1 MTLSDADLAAEF
13 DRHRNRLIGIG
24 YRLTGMLADAEDA
37 VQEAWLR
44 LAATDRSQIADL
56 GAWLT
61 TVVSRLCLDRM
72 RSAAARREHYVGPWL
87 PEPIVRD
94 VSEDPGEIVSGQ
106 DDLRFAAL
114 RVLHELSPE
123 QRVAFV
129 LHDGFSVP
137 FSEIADILDCTVAA
151 ARQHASRARRALA
164 DADPPPPAALAEQ
177 QQVLQELVEAVQARD
192 ITAVARVLHPDAVV
206 YGDSDGK
213 ARTARRP
220 IAGADKVARFAVG
233 LAQKYGDELFT
244 NSRPVLVNGELGLL
258 LAGSPQVAPRVLTVA
273 VRDGKAAAIFDVV
286 NPEKL
291 TRVPW

>member
-1 MTLSDADLAAEF
+1 PPFLLCADPAS
-13 DRHRNRLIGIG
+13 
-24 YRLTGMLADAEDA
+24 T
-37 VQEAWLR
+37 
-44 LAATDRSQIADL
+44 
-56 GAWLT
+56 
-61 TVVSRLCLDRM
+61 
-72 RSAAARREHYVGPWL
+72 
-87 PEPIVRD
+87 
-94 VSEDPGEIVSGQ
+94 EIY
-106 DDLRFAAL
+106 
-114 RVLHELSPE
+114 SPS
-123 QRVAFV
+123 
-129 LHDGFSVP
+129 LHDALP
-137 FSEIADILDCTVAA
+137 IL
-151 ARQHASRARRALA
+151 
-164 DADPPPPAALAEQ
+164 
-177 QQVLQELVEAVQARD
+177 
-192 ITAVARVLHPDAVV
+192 V